1 MFCRG
6 VELFGP
12 YWDHVLEY
20 WKMSGGRPN
29 KVLFLK
35 YEDLKEDISAHIKS
49 SILALG
55 CKIVYVYRNPKDV
68 LVSLWKVARYW
79 KARLEWP
86 HRVLLLRYEDLQ
98 TEPIVHVKTLAE
110 FMGQPFSLEDDQ
122 EGVVHKMIRL
132 CSFENLSNLEVNKIG
147 TLAASPTRVRAND
160 VYFRRG
166 KVGDWKN
173 HLTTEMVECLDRI
186 TKEKFEGT
194 RVKL

>member
-1 MFCRG
+1 MAFEHFAKG
-6 VELFGP
+6 FSGHGP
-12 YWDHVLEY
+12 YWDHVL
-20 WKMSGGRPN
+20 G
-29 KVLFLK
+29 
-35 YEDLKEDISAHIKS
+35 
-49 SILALG
+49 
-55 CKIVYVYRNPKDV
+55 
-68 LVSLWKVARYW
+68 YW

-122 EGVVHKMIRL
+122 EGVVHKMIKL

-166 KVGDWKN
+166 KAGDWKN
-173 HLTTEMVECLDRI
+173 HLTTEMV
-186 TKEKFEGT
+186 KFEGT
-194 RVKL
+194 GLPKQY

>member
-1 MFCRG
+1 M
-6 VELFGP
+6 
-12 YWDHVLEY
+12 
-20 WKMSGGRPN
+20 
-29 KVLFLK
+29 
-35 YEDLKEDISAHIKS
+35 
-49 SILALG
+49 
-55 CKIVYVYRNPKDV
+55 
-68 LVSLWKVARYW
+68 
-79 KARLEWP
+79 
-86 HRVLLLRYEDLQ
+86 LRYEDLQ

-122 EGVVHKMIRL
+122 EGVVHKMIKL

-166 KVGDWKN
+166 KAGDWKN

>member
-1 MFCRG
+1 MEKRKIRAHEAAMEKMMRRARYNYDSHPLLSTSPHDCIPSWRPML
-6 VELFGP
+6 VAKLFTCIAIQKMVLGYGP
-12 YWDHVLEY
+12 YWDHVI
-20 WKMSGGRPN
+20 G
-29 KVLFLK
+29 
-35 YEDLKEDISAHIKS
+35 
-49 SILALG
+49 
-55 CKIVYVYRNPKDV
+55 
-68 LVSLWKVARYW
+68 YW

-110 FMGQPFSLEDDQ
+110 FMWT
-122 EGVVHKMIRL
+122 KKA
-132 CSFENLSNLEVNKIG
+132 FENLSNLEVNKIG

-166 KVGDWKN
+166 KAGDWKN

>member
-1 MFCRG
+1 MSYGEEEDSCSRG
-6 VELFGP
+6 SYGEDDEKSTSPKFGTTWLKALVFAILNRVRYNYDSHPLLSTNPHDYIPFLEADASKNCTIVAQFLFSASQSNLPRPWVG
-12 YWDHVLEY
+12 DVLP
-20 WKMSGGRPN
+20 G
-29 KVLFLK
+29 
-35 YEDLKEDISAHIKS
+35 

-68 LVSLWKVARYW
+68 LVS
-79 KARLEWP
+79 
-86 HRVLLLRYEDLQ
+86 
-98 TEPIVHVKTLAE
+98 
-110 FMGQPFSLEDDQ
+110 F
-122 EGVVHKMIRL
+122 
-132 CSFENLSNLEVNKIG
+132 FENLSNLEVNKIG